1 MQDTRHACVRRAPN
15 RNCGCTAAN
24 APGIAAGQFALNGG
38 VAHTNRWIAVTSR
51 VDLSTIEA
59 VIFDMDGLLF
69 DTEPLIK
76 TAKLGAIRA
85 LGFDLTDTFYDSMI
99 GVPGPECDVR
109 IQTHFGPTFPMADYL
124 TSYRSDWTQRIAN
137 GVPLKAGAADII
149 RHFHGLDMPLGLATS
164 SGRESASHHLHTAD
178 LHHYFRAVVTRNDV
192 SRGKPHP
199 DLYLKAA
206 ELIGIAPERCLALED
221 SHNGVRAAHAA
232 GCQPIMVPDLLQA
245 TDEMRRLCIHVAGD
259 LHDVRRMFVATR

>member
-1 MQDTRHACVRRAPN
+1 
-15 RNCGCTAAN
+15 
-24 APGIAAGQFALNGG
+24 
-38 VAHTNRWIAVTSR
+38 VTSR
-51 VDLSTIEA
+51 ADLSSIDA

-76 TAKLGAIRA
+76 TAKLGALRA
-85 LGFDLTDTFYDSMI
+85 LGFELSDAFYNSMI
-99 GVPGPECDVR
+99 GVPGPECDIR
-109 IQTHFGPTFPMADYL
+109 IQTHFGPAFPMDDYL
-124 TSYRSDWTQRIAN
+124 SSYRGDWSRLTEK
-137 GVPLKAGAADII
+137 GVPLKTGAADII
-149 RHFHGLDMPLGLATS
+149 RHFHGLGMPIGLATS
-164 SGRESASHHLHTAD
+164 SGRETASHHLHTAE

-232 GCQPIMVPDLLQA
+232 GCRPIMVPDLLTA
-245 TDEMRRLCIHVAGD
+245 TDEMHSLCIHVARD
-259 LHDVRRMFVATR
+259 LHDVRRMFLPAD